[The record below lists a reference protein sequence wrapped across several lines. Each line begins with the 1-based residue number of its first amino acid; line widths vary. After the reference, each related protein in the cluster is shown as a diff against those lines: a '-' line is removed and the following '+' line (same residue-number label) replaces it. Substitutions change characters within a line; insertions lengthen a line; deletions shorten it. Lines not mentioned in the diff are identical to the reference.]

1 MDACIKI
8 ERMLFLQNV
17 RKSVELIPNSNE
29 RNKNNYEKIL
39 GLMRLICKLR
49 HLCDV
54 EKKTKSQQ
62 FAATPVT
69 SM

>member
-29 RNKNNYEKIL
+29 RNKNNYEKNTWPDEIDL
-39 GLMRLICKLR
+39 Q
-49 HLCDV
+49 
-54 EKKTKSQQ
+54 T
-62 FAATPVT
+62 
-69 SM
+69 